1 MLDAW
6 LEQPGVTDLLN
17 EANAALGEDLSE
29 IIASGPADALN
40 LTVNT
45 QPAMW
50 LSAVLMYR
58 QWIQAGGMRPEIMAG
73 HSLGEYSALTAAGAR
88 TVPDALHLGGV
99 RPNAKQEA
107 EPVAQGR
114 M

>member
-1 MLDAW
+1 MKLAFVFPGQGSQSVGMLDAW

-45 QPAMW
+45 QPAML

-73 HSLGEYSALTAAGAR
+73 HSLGEYSA
-88 TVPDALHLGGV
+88 
-99 RPNAKQEA
+99 QI
-107 EPVAQGR
+107 GR
-114 M
+114 ASCRERV